1 MDTSFNTVAEI
12 AALNRRI
19 GILERVDDFIRL
31 VRPLIQG
38 DYTLGI
44 INAGDKFIRIG
55 MFREEQGRAVGLLSV
70 HAFVDRET
78 GEVYKAASLLAPARG
93 VRYEIATDDGLRQI
107 VAVFDQE
114 GTYLYNIKRN
124 QNRMA

>member
-1 MDTSFNTVAEI
+1 MDTSFNTAAEI
-12 AALNRRI
+12 AALQRRI
-19 GILERVDDFIRL
+19 TVLGRVEEFIRQ
-31 VRPLIQG
+31 VRPKIEG

-44 INAGDKFIRIG
+44 VNAGDKFIRIG

-93 VRYEIATDDGLRQI
+93 VRYEIATDEGMRQI
-107 VAVFDQE
+107 VMVFDQE
-114 GTYLYNIKRN
+114 GTYLYNIRRS
-124 QNRMA
+124 QNRSV